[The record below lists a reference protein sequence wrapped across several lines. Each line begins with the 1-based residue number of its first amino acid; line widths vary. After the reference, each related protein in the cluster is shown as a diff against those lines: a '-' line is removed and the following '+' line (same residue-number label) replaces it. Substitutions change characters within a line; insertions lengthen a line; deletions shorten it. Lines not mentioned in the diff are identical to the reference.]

1 MMEENYE
8 RFFSHFKNNLNAMQ
22 NLLFTIHSKKKSS
35 TCIKSNLKQSCDTQ
49 CVAALAGVIPSANY
63 QGNISA
69 AVRSLTY
76 ANLLHMGPFF
86 FSSREVDN

>member
-1 MMEENYE
+1 MI
-8 RFFSHFKNNLNAMQ
+8 FFSIFLNNLNARQ
-22 NLLFTIHSKKKSS
+22 NLLFTRHSKKKSS
-35 TCIKSNLKQSCDTQ
+35 TCIKSNLKQSRDTQ

-69 AVRSLTY
+69 AVRSLTC

-86 FSSREVDN
+86 FSSKEVDN